1 MPAPLYSRSFITT
14 ADRVIKVVVAESSS
28 HEAMVTVDG
37 QNGYE
42 VRGGDV
48 IITKKSRSFC
58 RCLSYNLNCSLYS
71 FRNLYLGLD

>member
-1 MPAPLYSRSFITT
+1 
-14 ADRVIKVVVAESSS
+14 VVVAESSS

-48 IITKKSRSFC
+48 IITKKSRI
-58 RCLSYNLNCSLYS
+58 RMPMVRLNGKNFFDVLRGKIYDRGESMK
-71 FRNLYLGLD
+71 

>member
-1 MPAPLYSRSFITT
+1 MPAPFVFKIFYNYGRQGDKSGGGR
-14 ADRVIKVVVAESSS
+14 SSS

-48 IITKKSRSFC
+48 IHNKKVPDKDAYGQAEWKKLF
-58 RCLSYNLNCSLYS
+58 RCVK
-71 FRNLYLGLD
+71 R